1 MIEDIARGPGDAKQQ
16 SVESESQGMSITATG
31 AAEVVTAEHD
41 HDLVA
46 HGHQGP
52 LYKMAIGAIGVV
64 FGDIGTSPIYS
75 FRETFAGHHPLSPD
89 QFHINAVLS
98 MIFWSMMIV
107 VTFKYV
113 TIIMRADNKGEGGS
127 LALLALIN
135 RSISGKKRWANGI
148 VMLGVFATALF
159 YGDSMITPA
168 ISVLSAVEG
177 LETVNRGLA
186 PWVIP
191 IAIGILV
198 GLFAIQARGTARVGA
213 MFGPVM
219 LVYFAALAVLG
230 LVHIMDRPQVV
241 LAMVNPLNAAAFFI
255 EEPLKAFLAMGSVVL
270 ALTGAEALYADMGHF
285 GRRPIKFSWLC
296 FVLPALLLNY
306 MGQGAMLLS
315 LSPHQVATEVKD
327 PFFYLASDA
336 MRLPLVL
343 IATAATIIASQAVI
357 SGAFSVTQQA
367 IQLGFV
373 PRLRISHT
381 SESAAGQIYI
391 PLVNWALMTMVLLLV
406 LTFRSSSN
414 LAAAYGIAVTG
425 AMLIDTVLIAVV
437 LITMWKWNRFLVGA
451 LIVLFFMVDLG
462 YFSSNLTKIPAGGWF
477 PLLVGAIAFTFLTTW
492 AKGRQLMIARMNE
505 ASLPM
510 EIFIKSAAP
519 SAARVPGTA
528 VFMTSSASGVPH
540 ALLHNLKHNKVLHE
554 RVVLLTV
561 RIEDVP
567 YVPEEKRLETKDYGA
582 GFFRVLLR
590 YGFMEEI
597 NVPAALSQLKDI
609 GPQCRMMDTSFFLAR
624 QTLLPSSRPGMAIWR
639 EKLFAW
645 MLRNAESAME
655 FFKLP
660 TNRVVELG
668 SQVEI

>member
-1 MIEDIARGPGDAKQQ
+1 
-16 SVESESQGMSITATG
+16 MSITATG
-31 AAEVVTAEHD
+31 GAEAAPPHD
-41 HDLVA
+41 VA
-46 HGHQGP
+46 HGHGHAQGP
-52 LYKMAIGAIGVV
+52 LYKLAIGAVGIA

-75 FRETFAGHHPLSPD
+75 FRETFAGHHPLTPD
-89 QFHINAVLS
+89 RFHIDAVLS

-107 VTFKYV
+107 VTLKYV
-113 TIIMRADNKGEGGS
+113 MIIMRADNKGEGGS

-135 RSISGKKRWANGI
+135 RTIGGKKKWANSI

-159 YGDSMITPA
+159 SGDSMITPA

-177 LETVNRGLA
+177 LTTVNTGLA
-186 PWVIP
+186 PFVIP

-198 GLFAIQARGTARVGA
+198 GLFMIQARGTARVGA

-219 LVYFAALAVLG
+219 LIYFGALAVLG
-230 LVHIMDRPQVV
+230 LLHIMDKPNIVV
-241 LAMVNPLNAAAFFI
+241 AMINPLNAAAFFI
-255 EEPLKAFLAMGSVVL
+255 EEPMRAFLAMGSVVL

-285 GRRPIKFSWLC
+285 GRRPIKFAWLY

-306 MGQGAMLLS
+306 MGQGAMLIS
-315 LSPHQVATEVKD
+315 MPVGQVGIAVKD
-327 PFFYLASDA
+327 PFFYLASA
-336 MRLPLVL
+336 NMRLPLVL
-343 IATAATIIASQAVI
+343 LATAATIIASQAVI

-373 PRLRISHT
+373 PRLRITHT

-391 PLVNWALMTMVLLLV
+391 PVVNWALMVMVLILV
-406 LTFRSSSN
+406 LTFRTSSN

-437 LITMWKWNRFLVGA
+437 LIMMWKWNRILSGA
-451 LIVLFFMVDLG
+451 LLILFFTVDFG

-492 AKGRQLMIARMNE
+492 AKGRQLMINRMNE

-528 VFMTSSASGVPH
+528 VFMTSSSSGVPH

-554 RVVLLTV
+554 RVILLTV

-567 YVPEEKRLETKDYGA
+567 YVSEEKRVEQRDYGS
-582 GFFRVLLR
+582 GFYRVVLR
-590 YGFMEEI
+590 FGFMEEI
-597 NVPAALSQLKDI
+597 DVPAALAQLKGM
-609 GPQCRMMDTSFFLAR
+609 GPQCKMMDTSFFLAR
-624 QTLLPSSRPGMAIWR
+624 QTLLASSRPGMAIWR